1 MDLKEKIRIIEN
13 FPKEGIS
20 FKDITTLIADG
31 EAFRYSIDKIVEHL
45 KDKNVDLILGPEAR
59 GFIFGVPVA
68 YAMGMVL
75 YQLEKKE
82 SYLMK
87 QFRKL

>member
-45 KDKNVDLILGPEAR
+45 KDKNVDLILN
-59 GFIFGVPVA
+59 V
-68 YAMGMVL
+68 
-75 YQLEKKE
+75 QL
-82 SYLMK
+82 SYL
-87 QFRKL
+87 